1 MVGQAWSPVLA
12 PLVALLL
19 AVVSVWVVLVGAL
32 WVVKP
37 DEVRLREALRLL
49 PDVVRLVRRLAG
61 DRSLPRSV
69 RWRLWALLAYLA
81 SPIDLVPD
89 VIPVLGWADDVIL
102 VAIVLRSVVRT
113 AGPGALERHW
123 PGTSVGL
130 GALRRLVRV

>member
-113 AGPGALERHW
+113 AGPGALEHHW

>member
-102 VAIVLRSVVRT
+102 MAIVLRSVVRT
-113 AGPGALERHW
+113 AGPGALEHHW